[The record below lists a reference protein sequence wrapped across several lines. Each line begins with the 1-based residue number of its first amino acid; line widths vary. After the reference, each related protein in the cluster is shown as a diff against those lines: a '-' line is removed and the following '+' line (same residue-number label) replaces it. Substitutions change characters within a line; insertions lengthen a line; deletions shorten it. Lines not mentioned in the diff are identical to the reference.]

1 MMKIRYPQ
9 NHFVSVVEQGDSSTV
24 KGIFGHGRHYY
35 IDSIKGARIEHIKT
49 KPMWCEVV
57 HEKNILNDANFI
69 INTKM
74 VRDKEL
80 LHRDFAVNEEV
91 CFGIGLYVFKF
102 LSRYMKT
109 FIKRAKHRLFGRQW

>member
-1 MMKIRYPQ
+1 
-9 NHFVSVVEQGDSSTV
+9 
-24 KGIFGHGRHYY
+24 
-35 IDSIKGARIEHIKT
+35 
-49 KPMWCEVV
+49 
-57 HEKNILNDANFI
+57 
-69 INTKM
+69 M

-102 LSRYMKT
+102 LPRYMKT